1 MAQTKV
7 RKVYADVESMRETWT
22 FTAPIQGNV
31 IVEQGG
37 RAGVTL
43 AGTPGQTKSITLGGQ
58 TLSGIP
64 LGDNGQS
71 ALASTVMTTGT
82 FEGPILGAS
91 AATAQHTKVYIEPD
105 GDLTLAKDDG
115 LTPAVVTHVLVG
127 PINLPDGYVVR
138 GTVLPFKIGV

>member
-1 MAQTKV
+1 MAETTV
-7 RKVYADVESMRETWT
+7 RKVYADIEALRETWT
-22 FTAPIQGNV
+22 FAAPIAGNI
-31 IVEQGG
+31 IVEQAG

-82 FEGPILGAS
+82 FEGPIVGAS
-91 AATAQHTKVYIEPD
+91 AATAQHTDVYIEAD
-105 GDLTLAKDDG
+105 GDLTLEATG
-115 LTPAVVTHVLVG
+115 NVLVG
-127 PINLPDGYVVR
+127 LINLPDGYVVR
-138 GTVLPFKIGV
+138 GTVLPFKIGA

>member
-7 RKVYADVESMRETWT
+7 RKVYADIESLRETWT
-22 FTAPIQGNV
+22 FAAPTEGNV
-31 IVEQGG
+31 IVEQKG

-43 AGTPGQTKSITLGGQ
+43 GGTLGQTKSITLGGQ

-82 FEGPILGAS
+82 FEGPITGAS
-91 AATAQHTKVYIEPD
+91 ASTTQGTKVYIKTD
-105 GDLTLAKDDG
+105 GTLTLTAADAKY
-115 LTPAVVTHVLVG
+115 VG
-127 PINLPDGYVVR
+127 VINLPDGYVVR

>member
-1 MAQTKV
+1 MAPTKV
-7 RKVYADVESMRETWT
+7 RKVYADIEALRETWT
-22 FTAPIQGNV
+22 FTAPVEGDI
-31 IVEQGG
+31 IVAQEG
-37 RAGVTL
+37 RVGVTL

-82 FEGPILGAS
+82 FEGPITGADE
-91 AATAQHTKVYIEPD
+91 TTTQHTEVFITDD
-105 GDLTLAKDDG
+105 GELTLDEADN
-115 LTPAVVTHVLVG
+115 TRVG
-127 PINLPDGYVVR
+127 VINLPDGYVVR